1 MKHPQSYVHTLIA
14 DFKRVSVEMSNSS
27 NSEGFSEAD
36 RGSAMDVEEG
46 GADMESMARKEWSS
60 AAEKI
65 LHILQLSKAALLFSP
80 LVVAVAVLKSTEPI
94 GAFTITFDAFLQRRF
109 GNAADSLIMHYSA
122 IEGIIDAAR
131 TPIDLVFLK
140 TVCMERLKKDSVWSK
155 AKVKKPKSSLPPP

>member
-14 DFKRVSVEMSNSS
+14 DFKRVSVEMTNRNSS
-27 NSEGFSEAD
+27 DGSTESD

-46 GADMESMARKEWSS
+46 GADVESMARKEWSS

-65 LHILQLSKAALLFSP
+65 LHVLQLSKAALLFSP
-80 LVVAVAVLKSTEPI
+80 LVIAVAALKSTEPM
-94 GAFTITFDAFLQRRF
+94 GVFNITFDAFLQRRF
-109 GNAADSLIMHYSA
+109 GNAADSLIIHYSA
-122 IEGIIDAAR
+122 IEVIVDAAR

-155 AKVKKPKSSLPPP
+155 AKVKKPKSSQPQP